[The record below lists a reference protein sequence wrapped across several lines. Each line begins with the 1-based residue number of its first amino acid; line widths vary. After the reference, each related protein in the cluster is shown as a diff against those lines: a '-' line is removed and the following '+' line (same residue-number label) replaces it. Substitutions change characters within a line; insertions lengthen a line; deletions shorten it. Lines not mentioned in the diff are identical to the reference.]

1 MRKLCLTVIGLY
13 ISFLSAFSQSADHTD
28 SVYETKPLRI
38 DEVNLVSSYYTQEGN
53 HSAVTGGVGNEHV
66 VDMSNG
72 LDVKFVG
79 WDARNNKHSLGL
91 ELGYDHHTAA
101 SSAYVSKTGASSTKG
116 TRVYP
121 SINWTVENNKGN
133 SFGLGMYLSSEYN
146 YKSFGLDV
154 HTSKKIS
161 SNTEINGKF
170 IAFFDQVKMI
180 YPSELIPTNTNTN
193 TSGGGTSTYTTASGN
208 TVSYG
213 GGEGEGG
220 SEKHGYRIPSSGRN
234 TYSASITLSQ
244 IINTKLQ
251 LSLMLDLTSQN
262 GYLGLPFHR
271 VYFTDGKE
279 QVENL
284 PYVRNKLPIGLR
296 LNYFMTDNVILRTYY
311 RFYID
316 NWGLTSHTGEL
327 EVPVKITPFF
337 SVSPFFRYYTQTAVK
352 YFAGYGLHNTND
364 KYFTSNYSLSAL
376 TSQFLGIG
384 VHLAPPK
391 GIFDQHI
398 SALELRAG
406 HYTQST
412 DLSSNVI
419 SLALTFK

>member
-13 ISFLSAFSQSADHTD
+13 ISFLSAFSQSTGHTD
-28 SVYETKPLRI
+28 SVYETKPLRV
-38 DEVNLVSSYYTQEGN
+38 DEVNLVSSYYRQEGN
-53 HSAVTGGVGNEHV
+53 HSAVTGGIGNEHV
-66 VDMSNG
+66 VDLSNG

-79 WDARNNKHSLGL
+79 WDASHNKHTLGL

-101 SSAYVSKTGASSTKG
+101 SSAYVSKSGASSTKG
-116 TRVYP
+116 TRIYP
-121 SINWTVENNKGN
+121 SINWTMENTKGN
-133 SFGLGMYLSSEYN
+133 SLGFGVYYSTEYN

-154 HTSKKIS
+154 HASKKIS

-170 IAFFDQVKMI
+170 TAFFDQVKMI
-180 YPSELIPTNTNTN
+180 YPSELIPNSTTTG
-193 TSGGGTSTYTTASGN
+193 GGGTSTYTTASGN

-213 GGEGEGG
+213 EDG
-220 SEKHGYRIPSSGRN
+220 SGRHSNSIPSSGRN
-234 TYSASITLSQ
+234 TYSASVTLSQ

-251 LSLMLDLTSQN
+251 LSVMLDLTSQN

-271 VYFTDGKE
+271 VYFTDGTE

-284 PYVRNKLPIGLR
+284 PYIRNKLPIGFR
-296 LNYFMTDNVILRTYY
+296 LNYFMTDNIILRSYY
-311 RFYID
+311 RFYTD

-352 YFAGYGLHNTND
+352 YFAGYALHNPND
-364 KYFTSNYSLSAL
+364 KYYTSNYSLSAL
-376 TSQFLGIG
+376 TSEFIG
-384 VHLAPPK
+384 VGIHLAPPK

-398 SALELRAG
+398 SALELRGG

-412 DLSSNVI
+412 ELYANVV